1 MKQLKAELKN
11 CQELLAESCKQIS
24 SQTAEILTQKS
35 IAELVVSGSQ
45 DDDRNEQIKCISC
58 DFNARNKHLLNQHMN
73 IQHKSETK
81 SVCNACS
88 KDFVSNEELELH
100 MVADHSGD
108 IDCSKCN
115 KMFRTEQDVYD
126 HSNSSCSEIIGLNK
140 CHKCKRDVISK
151 SALKKHVQ
159 SCQGKKDLKLCKNG
173 DQCRYYRAS
182 RCSFLHPQK
191 EQR

>member
-1 MKQLKAELKN
+1 MRMEIEAHKELELNRKDSTIEMLERKLKAMEKKKNELNNELKKTKSGETTLKAELKN
-11 CQELLAESCKQIS
+11 CQEQLAESCKKVS
-24 SQTAEILTQKS
+24 SQTAEIITQKS
-35 IAELVVSGSQ
+35 SAQLIVNGSQ
-45 DDDRNEQIKCISC
+45 DDDRDEQIKCISC

-88 KDFVSNEELELH
+88 KDYVSNEELELH

-126 HSNSSCSEIIGLNK
+126 HSNSSCSEIIGPNT
-140 CHKCKRDVISK
+140 CHK
-151 SALKKHVQ
+151 
-159 SCQGKKDLKLCKNG
+159 
-173 DQCRYYRAS
+173 
-182 RCSFLHPQK
+182 
-191 EQR
+191 